1 MLPNNVT
8 SLKANTAYQLTAN
21 ITLNGNETTDL
32 VEITASSAIVKGWN
46 TDSNVNSAV
55 SDAKYLSVEKEDVVF
70 YTSSTGI
77 TFAGSGPVS
86 VTITEVSQKN
96 LRTSSTEY
104 LVQNNTINANVR
116 TDITNKQLIG
126 PSGAYT
132 GFSAGGKEWISL
144 DNQISYLTVGHDLD
158 TDLESAHLDVTP
170 WVYKVKLHLVGESD
184 SYDREVT
191 FTQEPQL
198 LIEADPNS
206 NNGASS
212 RSGIFINKDNDGTT
226 EWWTSNRQ
234 GGNWVQLNLG
244 GANGISS
251 DAGNRNPNMYVIT
264 STVSK
269 SYVIGDPRTS
279 SVSVP
284 EFGYYYYGWTDQY
297 VTAPVTNN
305 GESDRILK
313 YYHPTSSE
321 NTSEMIAP
329 IIRVASSYGVCQVGR
344 SQREA
349 LLRCATYQE
358 DGIPAGRW
366 RLPTY
371 AEVDYITNLSVL
383 GRIPYLFGQSSNNGQ
398 TPTNANSHYWTANGL
413 IEVNNGSS
421 TGTKRH
427 VTRLPNA
434 TESSYDNESVRC
446 VYDEWFWGD
455 ATTRP
460 VDKGTFTWGDRD
472 Y

>member
-77 TFAGSGPVS
+77 TFAASGPVS

-96 LRTSSTEY
+96 LRTNSTEY

-116 TDITNKQLIG
+116 DDITNKHLIG

-132 GFSAGGKEWISL
+132 GFSAGGEDWISL

-158 TDLESAHLDVTP
+158 SDLESAHLDVTP

-206 NNGASS
+206 NNGASTA
-212 RSGIFINKDNDGTT
+212 SGLFINGRGDSNSQTT
-226 EWWTSNRQ
+226 TSWSIGPYNNHRD
-234 GGNWVQLNLG
+234 VNLG
-244 GANGISS
+244 GANGLAGN
-251 DAGNRNPNMYVIT
+251 AGNRNPNMYVIT

-269 SYVIGDPRTS
+269 NYVIGDPRTS
-279 SVSVP
+279 EVSVP
-284 EFGYYYYGWTDQY
+284 YFEY
-297 VTAPVTNN
+297 
-305 GESDRILK
+305 E
-313 YYHPTSSE
+313 
-321 NTSEMIAP
+321 
-329 IIRVASSYGVCQVGR
+329 
-344 SQREA
+344 
-349 LLRCATYQE
+349 
-358 DGIPAGRW
+358 
-366 RLPTY
+366 
-371 AEVDYITNLSVL
+371 
-383 GRIPYLFGQSSNNGQ
+383 
-398 TPTNANSHYWTANGL
+398 
-413 IEVNNGSS
+413 
-421 TGTKRH
+421 
-427 VTRLPNA
+427 TRN
-434 TESSYDNESVRC
+434 YCNI
-446 VYDEWFWGD
+446 
-455 ATTRP
+455 
-460 VDKGTFTWGDRD
+460 
-472 Y
+472 